1 MAIRRDKSI
10 SSKVTAEEYEACKAA
25 ARGRSVSEWNRA
37 VLLRELDQQPRPIER
52 KLLEEFWTLRY
63 ILTNALTMPG
73 GDTLAASMGL
83 LLKEA
88 DQLKAGEAMQ
98 MLKGGV

>member
-10 SSKVTAEEYEACKAA
+10 SSKVTAEEYEACKNAA
-25 ARGRSVSEWNRA
+25 GGRSVSEWNRT
-37 VLLRELDQQPRPIER
+37 VLLRELDRQPRPIER
-52 KLLEEFWTLRY
+52 RLLEEFWTLRY

-73 GDTLAASMGL
+73 GETLAASMEL

-88 DQLKAGEAMQ
+88 DQLKAAQAMH
-98 MLKGGV
+98 MLKATV